1 MSQSLGEKLRQAREE
16 RGISVSEVAEQ
27 TRISPLYIKAIEN
40 DDYKPLPGGIFNKG
54 FVRSY
59 ARYVGF
65 DEEEAL
71 RDYAELIGATG
82 IQPEAEQTVHRSQVW
97 TDDTT
102 ARSMAP
108 TIIFA
113 VIILAMLV
121 GGVLLLVRYISNSGE
136 PAIVRNT
143 NSAGNSQMNTNAA
156 NAETPAVPD
165 APVTTLS
172 VGLKALSEPVWVA
185 YTVDG
190 NRIEKTLDAGQA
202 VTLDAK
208 ENVKINYAK
217 VKAASLE
224 VSINGRKLNIPTTS
238 TKGSFDIDINRSNAQ
253 QLIASGIA
261 DTSATSTPKPAQTT
275 TTPRPSPRPTIL
287 STPNPARPANTAAP
301 RRTP

>member
-1 MSQSLGEKLRQAREE
+1 MSLSLGEKLRQAREE

-82 IQPEAEQTVHRSQVW
+82 IQPETDQTVHRSQVW

-113 VIILAMLV
+113 GIILVMLV

-136 PAIVRNT
+136 PAAVVRNT
-143 NSAGNSQMNTNAA
+143 NSGSNSQVNSNSETNTPGDTA
-156 NAETPAVPD
+156 
-165 APVTTLS
+165 APVAALS
-172 VGLKALSEPVWVA
+172 VGLKALSEPVWIA

-190 NRIEKTLDAGQA
+190 NRTEKTLDAGQA

-208 ENVKINYAK
+208 DTVTLNYAK

-253 QLIASGIA
+253 QLIASGVA
-261 DTSATSTPKPAQTT
+261 DTAAATPKPGPTT
-275 TTPRPSPRPTIL
+275 STPRPSPRPTVL
-287 STPNPARPANTAAP
+287 STPNPARPGNTAAP

>member
-82 IQPEAEQTVHRSQVW
+82 MQAEAEQTVHRSEVW
-97 TDDTT
+97 TDD
-102 ARSMAP
+102 RSVRSLAP

-113 VIILAMLV
+113 AIILVMLV
-121 GGVLLLVRYISNSGE
+121 GGLLLLVRYISNSGE
-136 PAIVRNT
+136 PATVVRNT
-143 NSAGNSQMNTNAA
+143 NTASNSQVNSNS
-156 NAETPAVPD
+156 NVSETPA
-165 APVTTLS
+165 APVTALS
-172 VGLKALSEPVWVA
+172 VGLKALGESVWVA

-190 NRIEKTLDAGQA
+190 NRTEKTLDAGQA
-202 VTLDAK
+202 VTLEAK
-208 ENVKINYAK
+208 DSVKLNYAK
-217 VKAASLE
+217 AKAASLE
-224 VSINGRKLNIPTTS
+224 ISISGQKLNIPTTS

-253 QLIASGIA
+253 QLIASGVA
-261 DTSATSTPKPAQTT
+261 DTTAPAATPKPVQTT
-275 TTPRPSPRPTIL
+275 ATPRPSPRPTIL

>member
-1 MSQSLGEKLRQAREE
+1 MSLSLGEKLRQAREE

-82 IQPEAEQTVHRSQVW
+82 IQPETDQTVHRSQVW

-113 VIILAMLV
+113 GIILVMLV

-136 PAIVRNT
+136 PAAVVRNT
-143 NSAGNSQMNTNAA
+143 NSGSNSQVNSNSETNTPGDTA
-156 NAETPAVPD
+156 
-165 APVTTLS
+165 APVAALS
-172 VGLKALSEPVWVA
+172 VGLKALSEPVWIA

-190 NRIEKTLDAGQA
+190 NRTEKTLDAGQA

-208 ENVKINYAK
+208 DTVTLNYAK

-224 VSINGRKLNIPTTS
+224 VSINGRNSADPFPQKKYNMVSLLRFFSTS
-238 TKGSFDIDINRSNAQ
+238 LTISFSIN
-253 QLIASGIA
+253 LI
-261 DTSATSTPKPAQTT
+261 TW
-275 TTPRPSPRPTIL
+275 RL
-287 STPNPARPANTAAP
+287 E
-301 RRTP
+301 